1 MQLFRFGPK
10 GQENPGVVVDGV
22 HKDCSAHFEDW
33 NRDFFNDDGMSQL
46 RALVE
51 KKGEGLPNTP
61 ADARLGA
68 CVARPHMLMC
78 IGLNYSDHAA
88 ESGMEPPDKPV
99 IFQKSTSAV
108 SGPFDDVT
116 IPKNSTKTDW
126 EVELGVV
133 IGKDTKQS
141 IAKKIGLPATA
152 GLEGAYYYV
161 RSTFN
166 APGFKSAQLVDRT
179 VVVLSFDQRSK
190 LKNIETFNVDN
201 GNFVRLDYRVTETGL
216 DNKNIL
222 QQIIGSISGPSA
234 SGLGM

>member
-1 MQLFRFGPK
+1 MIQKAHSLESKKLIYLRVY
-10 GQENPGVVVDGV
+10 VVILLTSVFLSCTKNIKNHGYIPS
-22 HKDCSAHFEDW
+22 K
-33 NRDFFNDDGMSQL
+33 
-46 RALVE
+46 
-51 KKGEGLPNTP
+51 
-61 ADARLGA
+61 
-68 CVARPHMLMC
+68 
-78 IGLNYSDHAA
+78 SDL
-88 ESGMEPPDKPV
+88 E
-99 IFQKSTSAV
+99 T
-108 SGPFDDVT
+108 
-116 IPKNSTKTDW
+116 
-126 EVELGVV
+126 LV

-190 LKNIETFNVDN
+190 LRNIETFNVDN

-234 SGLGM
+234 TSLGM

>member
-1 MQLFRFGPK
+1 MIQK
-10 GQENPGVVVDGV
+10 
-22 HKDCSAHFEDW
+22 AHSLE
-33 NRDFFNDDGMSQL
+33 SKKLIYL
-46 RALVE
+46 RVY
-51 KKGEGLPNTP
+51 
-61 ADARLGA
+61 
-68 CVARPHMLMC
+68 V
-78 IGLNYSDHAA
+78 
-88 ESGMEPPDKPV
+88 V
-99 IFQKSTSAV
+99 IFLTSVLLSCTTNIKNHGYIPSKSDLET
-108 SGPFDDVT
+108 
-116 IPKNSTKTDW
+116 
-126 EVELGVV
+126 LV

-234 SGLGM
+234 SSLGM

>member
-1 MQLFRFGPK
+1 MIQKAHSLESKKLIYLRVY
-10 GQENPGVVVDGV
+10 VVILLTSVLLSCTTNIKNHGYIPS
-22 HKDCSAHFEDW
+22 K
-33 NRDFFNDDGMSQL
+33 
-46 RALVE
+46 
-51 KKGEGLPNTP
+51 
-61 ADARLGA
+61 
-68 CVARPHMLMC
+68 
-78 IGLNYSDHAA
+78 SDL
-88 ESGMEPPDKPV
+88 E
-99 IFQKSTSAV
+99 T
-108 SGPFDDVT
+108 
-116 IPKNSTKTDW
+116 
-126 EVELGVV
+126 LV

-201 GNFVRLDYRVTETGL
+201 GNFVRLDYRITETGL

-234 SGLGM
+234 SSLGM